1 MTAPYASELDRL
13 YAEIEQMARAE
24 GVEALCPRPENR
36 RQEDRCWIVEG
47 SLGRFIQYYMER
59 GQTSVICEGD
69 YETMLFEVMRT
80 AAQSIAVHQ
89 EWQARGDGPYSRRKW
104 FGIQRQVM
112 ARMRPEWDARIVAYQ
127 AAVLAKHPFPAD
139 DE

>member
-1 MTAPYASELDRL
+1 M
-13 YAEIEQMARAE
+13 E
-24 GVEALCPRPENR
+24 GPP
-36 RQEDRCWIVEG
+36 
-47 SLGRFIQYYMER
+47 GRFIQYYMER
-59 GQTSVICEGD
+59 GQTSVVCEGD

-127 AAVLAKHPFPAD
+127 ARFLA
-139 DE
+139 